1 MRNFRK
7 YTIDAEDIDQY
18 LKVTL
23 FLILESSININK
35 TRTEIS

>member
-7 YTIDAEDIDQY
+7 YTIDAEDTDQY
-18 LKVTL
+18 LKVIL